1 LHGHAAGGKKTDTI
15 AYMTPKEADNLQTEE
30 RGQNSLS
37 SKKKK
42 SAALQSTLLALL
54 FRTELTNQLNYR
66 DREKLIRGTTAGEEK
81 YTRRTQPCFTK
92 KPD

>member
-37 SKKKK
+37 SKKKIG
-42 SAALQSTLLALL
+42 SVTERLASTTL
-54 FRTELTNQLNYR
+54 
-66 DREKLIRGTTAGEEK
+66 
-81 YTRRTQPCFTK
+81 
-92 KPD
+92 